1 MRIILNKVGCLLLPL
16 VVIVAGCGDDGPERD
31 AGSGARV
38 SVVASVFP
46 LAEVARAVGSE
57 LVDVVELASPG
68 VEPHD
73 LELTTDQVDALLDA
87 DLVLAVG
94 KGFQPGVEEVAQR
107 RRGQTRL
114 VLEIPDPARDVTAPG
129 ADEGGPVEGA
139 GAGLADDPHVWLD
152 LRYMESIVDE
162 VAAALSG
169 IDPDHEADYGK
180 GARRMVDDLR
190 MLDTLFART
199 LATCERHTIVVAH
212 QAFGWLTRRYGLTQ
226 LSLAGR
232 SPEQEPDSRH
242 LADLADRMRSEGIT
256 TVFTEPAAPEGL
268 AETLAREAGAE
279 VAMLD
284 PLEVSTADEHDTH
297 AGYGS
302 VMKANLAALSSALG
316 CRAP

>member
-1 MRIILNKVGCLLLPL
+1 M
-16 VVIVAGCGDDGPERD
+16 VAG
-31 AGSGARV
+31 
-38 SVVASVFP
+38 VFP

-94 KGFQPGVEEVAQR
+94 KGFQPGVEEVAHR
-107 RRGQTRL
+107 RSGPTRL
-114 VLEIPDPARDVTAPG
+114 VLEIPDPAKGVEG
-129 ADEGGPVEGA
+129 ADTGERRTVEGA
-139 GAGLADDPHVWLD
+139 GTGLADDPHVWLD
-152 LRYMESIVDE
+152 PRYMEAIVDE
-162 VAAALSG
+162 VAAALSS
-169 IDPDHEADYGK
+169 IDPDHESDYGR
-180 GARRMVDDLR
+180 GARRLVDDLR
-190 MLDTLFART
+190 TLDTLFART

-212 QAFGWLTRRYGLTQ
+212 QAFGWLARRYGLTQ

-232 SPEQEPDSRH
+232 SPEQEPDPRH
-242 LADLADRMRSEGIT
+242 LADLAERMRSEGIT
-256 TVFTEPAAPEGL
+256 TVFTEPLAPEGL
-268 AETLAREAGAE
+268 AETLAREAGAK
-279 VAMLD
+279 VATLD

-302 VMKANLAALSSALG
+302 VMEANLAALSSALG